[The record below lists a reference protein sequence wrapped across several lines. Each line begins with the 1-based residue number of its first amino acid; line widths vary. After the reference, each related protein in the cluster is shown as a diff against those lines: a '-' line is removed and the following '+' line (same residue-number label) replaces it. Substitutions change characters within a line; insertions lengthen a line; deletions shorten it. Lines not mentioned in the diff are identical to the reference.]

1 MLGAVSVLA
10 FFKAGRI
17 GVTRECFALARP
29 GKGGLGVAAAAAA
42 AVAHLVRGSAGTT
55 RLSSSKAPIGGPQ
68 EKPKNAAT
76 PFCADPATFE
86 RFTRPKAGVTSAFME
101 TGVLLKDDCRRA
113 EKAKGRVESA
123 EVFERS
129 VV

>member
-1 MLGAVSVLA
+1 MFA

-29 GKGGLGVAAAAAA
+29 GKGGLGVAAA

-76 PFCADPATFE
+76 PFRADPATFE
-86 RFTRPKAGVTSAFME
+86 RFTRPKAGVTSAFMD
-101 TGVLLKDDCRRA
+101 TGELLKDDCRRA